1 MERQKTDSEL
11 EMDIQIQQVEELSNS
26 AIINSLNADCWR
38 LILDY
43 LSVKEI
49 LQTELTCKDWQ
60 KLMLDH
66 ISHRP
71 IIIHS
76 MKIDE
81 NTLILRQSSEAW
93 CSFKRWVRK
102 CGCSVQDFDMDC
114 KHYKDVVETLR
125 DNCPNLVGL
134 KLSRL
139 KKKLSP
145 TDALHF
151 QKLTWLVFDCCDEVT
166 DDCVSQ
172 FLTNR
177 LEELRI
183 TYNKR
188 VTGRF
193 LNNLK
198 SVNNMKSLAL
208 KHCRALRFP
217 FLLSVA
223 DRLSNLMVLE
233 LWKRN
238 RSKIEIRDKLHLLF
252 EHMPNLRE
260 LDIEIYDMLRRA
272 DEERRYTES
281 NVFFE
286 SICRL
291 KKLGRVN
298 ANFQV
303 WDNHLEALV
312 NSCKEL
318 MAVDLICNHITRRG
332 LDALCRHVGPRLLEL
347 NLAES
352 LLTDDDVAACVYA
365 CPKLLSLDLSDCPL
379 LVSAVRRI
387 AVARRDMRRSSKF
400 ADETFLRIPLPITM
414 SRWDFYGDAE
424 DFKDVVD
431 VRFNTDGYSS
441 VERQY

>member
-1 MERQKTDSEL
+1 
-11 EMDIQIQQVEELSNS
+11 MDIQIQQVEERSNS

-43 LSVKEI
+43 LSVKEL
-49 LQTELTCKDWQ
+49 LQTELTCRDWQ

-71 IIIHS
+71 IVIHS
-76 MKIDE
+76 MEIDE
-81 NTLILRQSSEAW
+81 NTLILRQSSDAW
-93 CSFKRWVRK
+93 CSFKRWARK
-102 CGCSVQDFDMDC
+102 CGRSVQDFDMDC

-125 DNCPNLVGL
+125 DYCPNLLGL

-145 TDALHF
+145 TNALHF
-151 QKLTWLVFDCCDEVT
+151 QKLQWLVFDCCDEVT

-172 FLTNR
+172 FLTDS

-198 SVNNMKSLAL
+198 PVNNMKSLAL

-223 DRLSNLMVLE
+223 DRLSNLTVLE

-252 EHMPNLRE
+252 EKMPYLRE
-260 LDIEIYDMLRRA
+260 IDIEIYDMLRRP
-272 DEERRYTES
+272 DEERRRTES

-303 WDNHLEALV
+303 WDNHLEALAS
-312 NSCKEL
+312 SCKEL

-365 CPKLLSLDLSDCPL
+365 CPKLLSLDLSDCPAL
-379 LVSAVRRI
+379 EWAVRRI
-387 AVARRDMRRSSKF
+387 AQARRDMRRDHKF
-400 ADETFLRIPLPITM
+400 AADTFLRMPLPLTM
-414 SRWDFYGDAE
+414 SRWDFYGDA
-424 DFKDVVD
+424 DDYKDVVE
-431 VRFNTDGYSS
+431 VRFNSDGYSS

>member
-1 MERQKTDSEL
+1 
-11 EMDIQIQQVEELSNS
+11 MDAQIQQVVQSNS

-43 LSVKEI
+43 LSIKEL

-60 KLMLDH
+60 KLVLDH

-71 IIIHS
+71 IVIHS
-76 MKIDE
+76 MEIDE
-81 NTLILRQSSEAW
+81 NTLILKQSSEAW
-93 CSFKRWVRK
+93 CSFKRWARK
-102 CGCSVQDFDMDC
+102 CGGSVQDFDMDC
-114 KHYKDVVETLR
+114 NHYKDAVETLR
-125 DNCPNLVGL
+125 DHCPNLVGL

-145 TDALHF
+145 TDTLHF

-172 FLTNR
+172 FLTNS

-198 SVNNMKSLAL
+198 PVNNMKSLGL

-217 FLLSVA
+217 FLLSAA
-223 DRLSNLMVLE
+223 DRLSNLTVLE

-252 EHMPNLRE
+252 EKMPNLRE
-260 LDIEIYDMLRRA
+260 IDIEIYDMLRRP
-272 DEERRYTES
+272 DEEIRLAES

-291 KKLGRVN
+291 KKLTRVN

-303 WDNHLEALV
+303 WDNHLEALAS
-312 NSCKEL
+312 SCKQL
-318 MAVDLICNHITRRG
+318 MGVDLICNHITRRG
-332 LDALCRHVGPRLLEL
+332 LDALCRHVGARLLEL

-365 CPKLLSLDLSDCPL
+365 CPKLLSLDLSDCPR
-379 LVSAVRRI
+379 LVWAVRRV
-387 AVARRDMRRSSKF
+387 ALARRAMRRSPRLAAEAS
-400 ADETFLRIPLPITM
+400 LRLPLPITM
-414 SRWDFYGDAE
+414 SRWDFYGDAD

-431 VRFNTDGYSS
+431 VRFTSDGYSS